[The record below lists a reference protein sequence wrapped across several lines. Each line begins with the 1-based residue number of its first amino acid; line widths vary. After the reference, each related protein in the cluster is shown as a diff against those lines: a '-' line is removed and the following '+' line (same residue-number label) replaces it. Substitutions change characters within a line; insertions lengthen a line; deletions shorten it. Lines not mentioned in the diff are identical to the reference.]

1 MIDEATIAAKE
12 RRASAS
18 REAKRRSPAATPV
31 KPEVSRRHVPR
42 ISATSMLS
50 SPKKKAA
57 AAAAAAAPA
66 ATPSPARRA
75 RPVATAVAV
84 AAPAAAA
91 MADEAFDAADDPAIS
106 GRNAASPLPVAVAAP
121 AAGGRRRRAPGAE

>member
-50 SPKKKAA
+50 SPKKKA

>member
-1 MIDEATIAAKE
+1 MAFPASTWAFLPWGAGKLDEATIAAKE

-57 AAAAAAAPA
+57 AS
-66 ATPSPARRA
+66 AT
-75 RPVATAVAV
+75 
-84 AAPAAAA
+84 
-91 MADEAFDAADDPAIS
+91 
-106 GRNAASPLPVAVAAP
+106 
-121 AAGGRRRRAPGAE
+121 RRRTKSTIPRK

>member
-57 AAAAAAAPA
+57 AAAAAAPA

-84 AAPAAAA
+84 AAPAAAV